1 MQLPR
6 LCMAE
11 ILYIEIQKQTNK
23 TLSNIVETDQEVVNM
38 KSLQRQRQQRT
49 KKYASPFYNERYLQQ
64 LNRCLEFHQRIKK
77 KVPHLRKNNTLEI

>member
-11 ILYIEIQKQTNK
+11 ISHIEIQKQTNK

-38 KSLQRQRQQRT
+38 KILQRQRQQRT
-49 KKYASPFYNERYLQQ
+49 
-64 LNRCLEFHQRIKK
+64 
-77 KVPHLRKNNTLEI
+77 

>member
-11 ILYIEIQKQTNK
+11 ISYIEIQKQTNK

-38 KSLQRQRQQRT
+38 KILQRQRQQRT
-49 KKYASPFYNERYLQQ
+49 
-64 LNRCLEFHQRIKK
+64 
-77 KVPHLRKNNTLEI
+77 